1 MSSHRTQA
9 KPKSP
14 PSLRHPAEV
23 PLFVFM
29 VILNVAIIVAIAVG
43 DIARRRVALQAA
55 QQAEPERDAD
65 LVPAPIA

>member
-29 VILNVAIIVAIAVG
+29 VILNVAITVAI
-43 DIARRRVALQAA
+43 I
-55 QQAEPERDAD
+55 D
-65 LVPAPIA
+65 LVR